1 MKHTIKVSSAMS
13 FVIENKATAVRVEV
27 VTPLFSKDIDLT
39 HHQAG
44 ALAAGL
50 VIAAE
55 AVERNMAGVDY
66 QRLVNNAEGLVK

>member
-1 MKHTIKVSSAMS
+1 MKHTIKVSTAMS

-55 AVERNMAGVDY
+55 AVERSLAGVDL
-66 QRLVNNAEGLVK
+66 QRLVNRAEGLVK